1 MGWITADD
9 VRCRLRP
16 AEHAVRKLNVAAM
29 TASGHERTAKAP
41 QCRFEIHV
49 ADLAVSGVE
58 SDI

>member
-9 VRCRLRP
+9 VRCRLLP
-16 AEHAVRKLNVAAM
+16 AEHAIRKLKIAAM
-29 TASGHERTAKAP
+29 TASGHERTAKAA
-41 QCRFEIHV
+41 QCRFEIQV